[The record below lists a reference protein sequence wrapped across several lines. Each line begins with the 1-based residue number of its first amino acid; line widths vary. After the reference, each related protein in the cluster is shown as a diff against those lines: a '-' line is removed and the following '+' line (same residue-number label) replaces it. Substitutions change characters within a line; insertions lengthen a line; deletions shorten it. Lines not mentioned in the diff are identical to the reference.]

1 MIEEIKVLLG
11 KTAVNYT
18 DEQIGLCLKQSLA
31 EVEAYCNREIDY
43 ELEIVAEK
51 ITVIKLNRLGTE
63 GIASHSFTGVSESF
77 LNGYPTEILLVLNSK
92 RKKGSLKVV

>member
-11 KTAVNYT
+11 DTAGNYT

-31 EVEAYCNREIDY
+31 EVEAFCNREIDY

-63 GIASHSFTGVSESF
+63 GITSHSFTGVSESF
-77 LNGYPTEILLVLNSK
+77 LNGYPTEILLVLNAK